1 METEALTRH
10 ASDSRSRPKIR
21 DHPLLLLWKG
31 SGEAL
36 TARIHASGQR
46 AWRWQG

>member
-1 METEALTRH
+1 METKALTRH
-10 ASDSRSRPKIR
+10 ASDS

-36 TARIHASGQR
+36 TARIHARQ
-46 AWRWQG
+46 W